1 MPRNGHTSVWWEDV
15 GGGRVA
21 APRNRNA
28 LPSSLRLV
36 VGQYYLWVCKFM
48 KFETGVAERDGLM
61 RLPRCEL
68 FGYGGVTLK

>member
-1 MPRNGHTSVWWEDV
+1 MATVLWREDV

-28 LPSSLRLV
+28 LPSLRLV

-61 RLPRCEL
+61 SLPRCEL